1 MKHTTI
7 IINGRPGT
15 GSTSVS
21 KVLSEELGIEHVYA
35 GGMFR
40 AMAAE
45 AGVQLEDFLTAI
57 ADDPD
62 RERSIDDGLIDRA
75 REGNVIIESR
85 VLGWILPDD
94 VPAFR
99 IWLTCDIAERVRRIH
114 QRDATEDVKKK
125 MRYRDELDT
134 DRFKKLYN
142 IDLDDLSP
150 FDLVIDTST
159 TPVDQ
164 VVAQIETALK
174 A

>member
-1 MKHTTI
+1 MKHTTL

-45 AGVQLEDFLTAI
+45 AGVQLEDFLAAL
-57 ADDPD
+57 ADDQD

-75 REGNVIIESR
+75 REGDVIIESR
-85 VLGWILPDD
+85 VLGWILPKD
-94 VPAFR
+94 VPSFR
-99 IWLTCDIAERVRRIH
+99 IWLTCDTAERIRRIH
-114 QRDATEDVKKK
+114 QRDATDDVKKK
-125 MRYRDELDT
+125 MQRRDDLDT
-134 DRFKKLYN
+134 ERYKKLYN

-150 FDLVIDTST
+150 FDLVIDTT
-159 TPVDQ
+159 HTPVDQ